1 MYLKKAMTGVAAV
14 GLMAAL
20 FCGCGTNHKQMQS
33 EHAEE
38 HLEQIIIG
46 SDSYPPYNY
55 LDENGNAT
63 GIDVELAQRIIDFTS
78 GACYSLG
85 GSLQQVSS
93 YIFVLGPY
101 NVDITGDLQNIL
113 GGSVPSVRVGY

>member
-1 MYLKKAMTGVAAV
+1 MWK
-14 GLMAAL
+14 
-20 FCGCGTNHKQMQS
+20 
-33 EHAEE
+33 
-38 HLEQIIIG
+38 
-46 SDSYPPYNY
+46 
-55 LDENGNAT
+55 
-63 GIDVELAQRIIDFTS
+63 LAQRIIDFTS

>member
-1 MYLKKAMTGVAAV
+1 MERV
-14 GLMAAL
+14 
-20 FCGCGTNHKQMQS
+20 QS
-33 EHAEE
+33 
-38 HLEQIIIG
+38 
-46 SDSYPPYNY
+46 S
-55 LDENGNAT
+55 
-63 GIDVELAQRIIDFTS
+63 IDLSS

>member
-1 MYLKKAMTGVAAV
+1 MTQNQNPYLTYLSKSV
-14 GLMAAL
+14 
-20 FCGCGTNHKQMQS
+20 
-33 EHAEE
+33 
-38 HLEQIIIG
+38 
-46 SDSYPPYNY
+46 SDVYKR
-55 LDENGNAT
+55 
-63 GIDVELAQRIIDFTS
+63 Q
-78 GACYSLG
+78 LG